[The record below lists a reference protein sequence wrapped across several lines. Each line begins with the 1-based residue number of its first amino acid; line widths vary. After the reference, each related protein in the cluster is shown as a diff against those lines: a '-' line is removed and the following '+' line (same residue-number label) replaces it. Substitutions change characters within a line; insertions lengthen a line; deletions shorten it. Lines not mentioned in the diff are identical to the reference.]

1 MTDSTQH
8 ALEQGSY
15 DLIKR
20 RLNNFGVTLKTQT
33 DKVNASRINEFGSTE
48 LQVKGRVRARTEQ
61 NCTPRDIVIVGDKVI
76 FAYNVFL
83 GLKKETSIDDVF
95 SVHKLV
101 QQEDHFEI
109 EPYPEKTLFLTDT
122 RFIRDFEEL
131 YTYYKQTK
139 LQHLYQQNGKLF
151 ALFQIGEKLSDVR
164 VFRWEIHPDNTIHYI
179 DNRGERDIKHAHD
192 YDCLLYTSPSPR
204 DS

>member
-83 GLKKETSIDDVF
+83 GLKKETSIMMYLVCTNWF
-95 SVHKLV
+95 SKRTTLRLNPT
-101 QQEDHFEI
+101 QKK
-109 EPYPEKTLFLTDT
+109 PYF
-122 RFIRDFEEL
+122 
-131 YTYYKQTK
+131 
-139 LQHLYQQNGKLF
+139 
-151 ALFQIGEKLSDVR
+151 
-164 VFRWEIHPDNTIHYI
+164 
-179 DNRGERDIKHAHD
+179 
-192 YDCLLYTSPSPR
+192 
-204 DS
+204 